1 MRVEYVRSYKQAVAI
16 SQELSRS
23 GSIVLVGINSKEG
36 GEEVIFDA
44 LRNNRKVIGVRYINF
59 RPEKAIIKSIVNFL
73 IENSAVKTLEIALPI
88 NSSASLEASRAIK
101 EICYAI
107 QRNRTIT
114 ALRIENFNL
123 QDDIEVTEALAN
135 MIASAD
141 QLQILSFFLC
151 KFVAQDLKIIASG
164 IQRNHGFRVLHLH
177 DTYWNANS
185 VRSSGVVDDI
195 SLVIGDAQSKR
206 ASSVVLRL
214 TRIIFAYLFA
224 VIIYNAES
232 TKMIL
237 FCILIKQMTVTMKNG
252 SLTITLKCTLL
263 RNGKFQLLCA
273 ELHKIEKL

>member
-59 RPEKAIIKSIVNFL
+59 RPEKAIVKSIVSFL
-73 IENSAVKTLEIALPI
+73 IENSTVKTLEIALPI
-88 NSSASLEASRAIK
+88 DSSASLEASRAIK

-185 VRSSGVVDDI
+185 VRSSGVVDDV
-195 SLVIGDAQSKR
+195 SRVIGDAQSKR
-206 ASSVVLRL
+206 ASSVVLR
-214 TRIIFAYLFA
+214 
-224 VIIYNAES
+224 
-232 TKMIL
+232 
-237 FCILIKQMTVTMKNG
+237 
-252 SLTITLKCTLL
+252 
-263 RNGKFQLLCA
+263 
-273 ELHKIEKL
+273 